1 MRIAAVG
8 DVHVGRD
15 SAGWLRAEL
24 EGIGA
29 VADLLLVAGDLT
41 QHGTREEGELCAAS
55 LADLPVPVFS
65 VLGNHEYHAGA
76 ESEIRAALEEAGVT
90 VLEGETA
97 VLEQDGVRLGI
108 AGAKGFG
115 GGFANA
121 CGTDFG
127 EPEMKAFVR
136 HGKEV
141 AARFHD
147 CLAALDTDIKVA
159 LTHYAPVN
167 ATLMGERREIYPF
180 LGSYLLGEAID
191 LAGCDLAI
199 HGHAHRGTEWGITP
213 GGVPVRNVARPVI
226 RHAYKV
232 YRLRSRRAEPST

>member
-15 SAGWLRAEL
+15 SAGWLGAEL
-24 EGIGA
+24 EGIAA

-41 QHGTREEGELCAAS
+41 QHGTREEGELCAAG
-55 LADLPVPVFS
+55 LGGLPIPVFS

-76 ESEIRAALEEAGVT
+76 EAEIRAVLEEAGVT

-97 VLEQDGVRLGI
+97 VFERDGVRLGI

-141 AARFHD
+141 AARFSA
-147 CLAALDTDIKVA
+147 CLAGLDTDIKVA

-167 ATLMGERREIYPF
+167 STLMGERREIYPF

-191 LAGCDLAI
+191 VAGCDLAL

-232 YRLRSRRAEPST
+232 YWLRPSSP